1 MDCEVLVFAVIPQ
14 LQSQR
19 RAGMKSGISTA
30 IAPVSQE
37 NFLQN
42 QANRKVFLKFRYFS
56 AFAATCAKLFP
67 NRTA

>member
-30 IAPVSQE
+30 IVPVSQE

-42 QANRKVFLKFRYFS
+42 QVNRKVFLKFR
-56 AFAATCAKLFP
+56 
-67 NRTA
+67 